1 MLIGFS
7 PNLISEKTD
16 RGKRISQNSNT
27 RVEFTFNVGV
37 VDTIYFALNQCVCYC
52 DSGWGC
58 GLKKIILKNILLVE
72 DDLIFIYVCLKLWL
86 KLRLNKKQFNVFG

>member
-37 VDTIYFALNQCVCYC
+37 VDTIYCALNQCVWYC
-52 DSGWGC
+52 DSGCGC
-58 GLKKIILKNILLVE
+58 GLKKIVLKKILLVE
-72 DDLIFIYVCLKLWL
+72 DDLVFMYVQLKLWL